1 MITISDNIV
10 IANNSTILVG
20 FSGGPDSVYL
30 LIHLLKAVK
39 EHKTTNIIALHL
51 DHEWRL
57 ESKQDA
63 IWCQDFCAKHNVTFV
78 TKKASE
84 INSTAKYNGS
94 KEELGRK
101 LRRQFF
107 EQEAAKH
114 DNSYIALA
122 HHQDDQLETFFI
134 RLARGTSLSGLTG
147 IKEVTGKYI
156 RPLLHM
162 RKQEILTFLQD
173 NNISYLEDKTNE
185 DMSFLR
191 NRIRH
196 QLVPVLENVDDR
208 LSTHI
213 ISTMQQFQKIDT
225 FLDITTQNTIQ
236 TITVEKTPLSLDT
249 KQFLNL
255 DIILQQRITLSLLIN
270 AQATFT
276 PSKAL
281 FSEVIRFLKTGKSTQ
296 HTIHKTYQ
304 VTKDAN
310 SFSIIKR

>member
-10 IANNSTILVG
+10 ITNKSTILVG

-30 LIHLLKAVK
+30 LLYLLKIVSQHK
-39 EHKTTNIIALHL
+39 EPNIIALHL
-51 DHEWRL
+51 DHEWRS
-57 ESKQDA
+57 ESEQDA
-63 IWCQDFCAKHNVTFV
+63 TWCKEFCAKHNVPFI

-84 INSTAKYNGS
+84 LASTTQYNGS

-107 EQEAAKH
+107 EQEANKH
-114 DNSYIALA
+114 DNAYIALA

-147 IKEVTGKYI
+147 IKEVAGKYI

-162 RKQEILTFLQD
+162 KKQEILTFLQE
-173 NNISYLEDKTNE
+173 NHISYLQDKTNQ

-196 QLVPVLENVDDR
+196 QLVPVLEAVDDR
-208 LSTHI
+208 LPQHI
-213 ISTMQQFQKIDT
+213 ISTMQQLQKVDT
-225 FLDITTQNTIQ
+225 FLDETTQNTIQ
-236 TITVEKTPLSLDT
+236 TITTKKTPLSLNT
-249 KQFLNL
+249 KNFLNL
-255 DIILQQRITLSLLIN
+255 HTVIQQRIILYLLVK

-281 FSEVIRFLKTGKSTQ
+281 FNEVIRFLKTGKSAH

-304 VTKDAN
+304 VTKDTN